1 MILEPEKTFPLWVSK
16 MMEELKI
23 TNNRSSTKKT
33 GLYMDT
39 IKHWRL
45 GYSLPQLRTL
55 IKLTENLS
63 KTTGESP
70 QDILDTIMESIP
82 EWRRINGK

>member
-1 MILEPEKTFPLWVSK
+1 MILEPEKTFSLWISK
-16 MMEELKI
+16 VMKELNI
-23 TNNRSSTKKT
+23 HREKT
-33 GLYMDT
+33 AMNKAGIHFHTMNQWA
-39 IKHWRL
+39 H
-45 GYSLPQLRTL
+45 GYSMPRMFNL
-55 IKLTENLS
+55 IRLTETLA

>member
-1 MILEPEKTFPLWVSK
+1 MILEPQETFPLWVSK

-23 TNNRSSTKKT
+23 TNDRSSRIKT
-33 GLYMDT
+33 GLYIHT
-39 IKHWRL
+39 IKQWRS

-63 KTTGESP
+63 RRTGESP